1 MNGDMKEDYALN
13 GNTDK
18 KGVVGMKFNKVH
30 DSVDGVD
37 DVYVNVANG
46 KTAPPSSSGSGSS
59 ISDDKEEKKEP
70 EPTVDY
76 YQIFRYADS
85 LDYLLLFLGT
95 VCAIGH
101 GASLPIMFIFFG
113 DMTGSFV
120 DFGTYAPC
128 NFTYTTCVEDGYVN
142 PNTTTEEDFYAMLA
156 GASDLNSEMAQFSL
170 YYVYIAIAV
179 LVLASVQ
186 VACYMLQAV
195 RQVNRIRLEF
205 FRSILR
211 QDISFFDLNSAGEL
225 NTRLADDISKI
236 QAGISDKVSVSLQML
251 ARAISGL
258 VIGFVYGW
266 QLALVILAV
275 SPLLGIS
282 ASVMFRIAA
291 TFTKKELDAYAKA
304 GAVAE
309 EVISSIRTVVAFH
322 GQDKEVERYDVN
334 LQSAKAVG
342 IRKGMTTGLGM
353 GVVFLIMFCTY
364 GLAFWYGSTLV
375 FAEGSTFGIDSMLT
389 TFFGVLIGAFSLG
402 GAGSNMEYFAAAKA
416 AAYKVFEI
424 IDRVP
429 EIDCMSNKGH
439 KPDSCRGEITFK
451 QVDFTYPS
459 REDVQILHKVSYTAE
474 SGKTTALCG
483 QSGCGK
489 STCVQL
495 IQRFYDPQNGI
506 IELDGRDI
514 RTLNVR
520 WLRDHIGV
528 VSQEPILFDTSIK
541 ENIRY
546 GRDDV
551 SDNEIIEAT
560 KQSNA
565 YDFIMKLPN
574 KFDTNV
580 GEGGAQMSGGQKQR
594 IAIARAIVRNP
605 KIMLLDEAT
614 SALDTES
621 ESVVQAALEKA
632 SQGRTTLVIA
642 HRLSTIKNSDKIIGF
657 HEGRAMEQGSHDDL
671 LKVENG
677 IYQNLVHMQSYTAE
691 EGAISKDARPLSPKA
706 SLRQVSRQ
714 SLRKRLISTTSIRS
728 DTKHGA
734 EETEDEPEEDE
745 ELPEFSF
752 SRVMAMNKPE
762 TFYIICG
769 CLSAAINGGLQ
780 PVFAILFAEIIG
792 AFAQPDEAE
801 KNRLIVLYSLLF
813 VAIGAT
819 AFIVNILQATSF
831 AKSGE
836 ELTMRLRNRGFRA
849 VLRQEMGYYDDHRNS
864 TGALTTR
871 LATDA
876 SKVQGC
882 TGVQGG
888 VVVQSICA
896 LGVALGIAFGY
907 SWQLTLLTLGFVP
920 LMAVAGML
928 QMKVFTGQASAESKA
943 FEDAGQIATE
953 ATLNIRTV
961 ASLTKEPTFEEKYRT
976 AMTLPYEKAKRKTYV
991 YGVTFGFS
999 QAIVFFAYAAT
1010 FRFGAWLVEECLLDF
1025 QNVFKVLM
1033 AVIFG
1038 AFAVGQTSSFA
1049 PNLADAKIA
1058 ATRMFKLFDRVP
1070 EIDSY
1075 SEDGKSP
1082 KSTNSKVDYSKV
1094 KFNYPTRPD
1103 VQVLKGLNL
1112 GIEPGKRVA
1121 LVGQSGCG
1129 KSTCIQLLER
1139 FYDPV
1144 EGAVYLDEKDLKNL
1158 NISWLRS
1165 QMGIVSQE
1173 PILFDKTIAEN
1184 IRYGDNLRVASM
1196 DEVVQAAKNANIHSF
1211 IQGLPDGYNTGVGGK
1226 GAQLSGGQKQRVAIA
1241 RALLRNPKILLLDEA
1256 TSALDAESEKVV
1268 QDALDAA
1275 SENRTSII
1283 IAHRLS
1289 TIKNADVICVI
1300 ENGAVVEKG
1309 THSELIALHGSYYS
1323 LVNAQLHTKGQ

>member
-1 MNGDMKEDYALN
+1 MAE
-13 GNTDK
+13 
-18 KGVVGMKFNKVH
+18 
-30 DSVDGVD
+30 
-37 DVYVNVANG
+37 ANG
-46 KTAPPSSSGSGSS
+46 KSENGSINGTTFKNNKVADGETPPPSYEDIDLEVVTKNGKKSGSTSGSET
-59 ISDDKEEKKEP
+59 SDKKKKKEP
-70 EPTVDY
+70 DPTVPYLDLY
-76 YQIFRYADS
+76 RYADGV
-85 LDYLLLFLGT
+85 DYLLLVIGT
-95 VCAIGH
+95 ISAAIH
-101 GASLPIMFIFFG
+101 GVSMPVMFIFFG
-113 DMTGSFV
+113 DLTTSFV
-120 DFGTYAPC
+120 SFGSVFAGNLSTNTLTPEQVQNLTDSGYAVGC
-128 NFTYTTCVEDGYVN
+128 NGILVPPSPT
-142 PNTTTEEDFYAMLA
+142 L
-156 GASDLNSEMAQFSL
+156 DLNTIITD
-170 YYVYIAIAV
+170 IAIKFSVIAAAV
-179 LVLASVQ
+179 WIFGGLQ
-186 VACYMLQAV
+186 VTCWALQAV
-195 RQVNRIRLEF
+195 RQINKIRLSF
-205 FRSILR
+205 FHSILR
-211 QDISFFDLNSAGEL
+211 QDIGFFDLNSAGEL
-225 NTRLADDISKI
+225 NTRLADDVSKI
-236 QAGISDKVSVSLQML
+236 QSGIGDKVSM
-251 ARAISGL
+251 AIMNITRFIGGL
-258 VIGFVYGW
+258 VIGFIYSW
-266 QLALVILAV
+266 QLSLVILAV
-275 SPLLGIS
+275 SPLLACAAIM
-282 ASVMFRIAA
+282 MFKVIA
-291 TFTKKELDAYAKA
+291 TFTKKELDAYAAA
-304 GAVAE
+304 GGIAE
-309 EVISSIRTVVAFH
+309 EVISSIRTVVAFG
-322 GQDKEVERYDVN
+322 GQEKEVERYSKN
-334 LQSAKAVG
+334 LEQARSVG
-342 IRKGMTTGLGM
+342 IRKGFFAGFSLGSLM
-353 GVVFLIMFCTY
+353 LVMFSTY

-375 FAEGSTFGIDSMLT
+375 IGGTLQVGELLT
-389 TFFGVLIGAFSLG
+389 AFFGVLIGAFSLAQG
-402 GAGSNMEYFAAAKA
+402 GGDIEYFANAKA
-416 AAYKVFEI
+416 AAYKVFHV
-424 IDRVP
+424 IDRKP
-429 EIDCMSNKGH
+429 EIDSMSDEGH
-439 KPDSCRGEITFK
+439 KPTKVVGEINFK
-451 QVDFTYPS
+451 QVNFSYPS
-459 REDVQILHKVSYTAE
+459 RPDVEILHDVSFTAE

-495 IQRFYDPQNGI
+495 IQRFYDPANGTL
-506 IELDGRDI
+506 ELDGVDI

-520 WLRDHIGV
+520 WLREHIGI
-528 VSQEPILFDTSIK
+528 VSQEPILFDTTIM

-551 SDNEIIEAT
+551 TDDEIISAT

-565 YDFIMKLPN
+565 YDFVMKLPN
-574 KFDTNV
+574 KFDTMV

-1144 EGAVYLDEKDLKNL
+1144 EGAVTLDNEDLKNL

-1184 IRYGDNLRVASM
+1184 IRYGDNSRVASM

-1211 IQGLPDGYNTGVGGK
+1211 IQGLPDGYETSVGGK

-1256 TSALDAESEKVV
+1256 TSALDAESEKIV

-1289 TIKNADVICVI
+1289 TVKNADVICVL
-1300 ENGAVVEKG
+1300 ENGTVVEKG
-1309 THSELIALHGSYYS
+1309 THNELIALKGSYFS
-1323 LVNAQLHTKGQ
+1323 LVNAQLHKKGE